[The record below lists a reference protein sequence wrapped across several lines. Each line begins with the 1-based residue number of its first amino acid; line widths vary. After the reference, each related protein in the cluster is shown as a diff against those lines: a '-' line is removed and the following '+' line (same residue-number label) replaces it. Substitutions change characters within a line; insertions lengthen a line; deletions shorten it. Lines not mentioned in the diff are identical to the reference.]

1 MIKRIKLSDS
11 IVEYL
16 MDKFV
21 KKEFKPGDK
30 IIETKIADQL
40 NVSQGGVREA
50 ISTLISMG
58 FLESKPFKWT
68 GFKKFTIKD
77 IVDYQEI
84 RAELEAA
91 ALKMA
96 IKNFNYKNIDIAY
109 LQDVTNK
116 MLDGVKTND
125 YGKRTL
131 YDIKFH
137 QHLVKA
143 SNNKSLDIAWNSL
156 GHYYWAYVWLYLDVE
171 PLQKRTIKHNLI
183 CESLEKRDYKMSIR
197 LIKEHFFE
205 LEKLLLKRKDL
216 KRFNQG
222 HVSDLLEK

>member
-1 MIKRIKLSDS
+1 MIKRKKLSDS

-30 IIETKIADQL
+30 IVETKIADQL
-40 NVSQGGVREA
+40 NVSQGAVREA
-50 ISTLISMG
+50 LSTLVSMG
-58 FLESKPFKWT
+58 FLERKPYKWT
-68 GFKKFTIKD
+68 GFKKFTIKE

-84 RAELEAA
+84 RAELEVK
-91 ALKMA
+91 ALKLA
-96 IKNFNYKNIDIAY
+96 IKNHNYKNIDIAY

-116 MLDGVKTND
+116 MLDGVKNNN
-125 YGKRTL
+125 YEKRTL

-137 QHLVKA
+137 QHLIKA
-143 SNNKSLDIAWNSL
+143 SNNKSLGIAWNSL

-171 PLQKRTIKHNLI
+171 PLQKRTIKHNSI
-183 CESLEKRDYKMSIR
+183 CESLKKRDYKMSIR
-197 LIKEHFFE
+197 LIKEHFTE

-216 KRFNQG
+216 KRSNREPIS
-222 HVSDLLEK
+222 HV

>member
-1 MIKRIKLSDS
+1 MINRTKLSDS

-21 KKEFKPGDK
+21 KKEFKPGDR

-40 NVSQGGVREA
+40 NVSQGAVREA

-58 FLESKPFKWT
+58 FLERKPFKWT
-68 GFKKFTIKD
+68 GFKKFIIKD

-84 RAELEAA
+84 RAQLEAV

-96 IKNFNYKNIDIAY
+96 IKNFNYQNIDISY
-109 LQDVTNK
+109 LQEVTNE
-116 MLDGVKTND
+116 MLDGVKAND
-125 YGKRTL
+125 YKKRTL

-137 QHLVKA
+137 KHLVQA
-143 SNNKSLDIAWNSL
+143 ANNKSLYIAWKSL

-171 PLQKRTIKHNLI
+171 PLQKRTVKHNLI
-183 CESLEKRDYKMSIR
+183 CESLEKRDYKMSIS
-197 LIKEHFFE
+197 LIKEHFIE
-205 LEKLLLKRKDL
+205 LEKLLLKKKDA
-216 KRFNQG
+216 KRANQKLI
-222 HVSDLLEK
+222 SEL